1 MSKTP
6 EEILEDNGYSI
17 EDLKEEE
24 TILFRNPDYSSAICG
39 MSDDYRAI
47 YNYDRMLDFLVV
59 TEQMSYED
67 AADFVS
73 YDTIRSLS
81 YCTGKKPIIMFPLIE

>member
-1 MSKTP
+1 MQTP

-17 EDLKEEE
+17 EELQEEG

-39 MSDDYRAI
+39 ISYDSEVIYDYYKMI
-47 YNYDRMLDFLVV
+47 DYLMD
-59 TEQMSYED
+59 TENMSYED

-81 YCTGKKPIIMFPLIE
+81 YRSCKKPIIMFPLID